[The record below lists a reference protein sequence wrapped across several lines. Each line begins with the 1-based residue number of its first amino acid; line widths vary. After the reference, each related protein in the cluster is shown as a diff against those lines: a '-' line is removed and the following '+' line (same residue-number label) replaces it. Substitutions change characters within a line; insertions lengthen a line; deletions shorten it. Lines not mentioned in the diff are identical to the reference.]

1 MIKIGIFNFIGKAKA
16 KIDNIRY
23 AKMMNG
29 YSPVFNNFGNNVY
42 ASDIV
47 QNAIS
52 IVCNDMSKLSP
63 KHIIINPNDDMQ
75 SIVNDELNRLL
86 KFGPNPLMTTSDFI
100 SKIVF
105 QYEYNKNAFIYPT
118 YNKIP
123 LGDNKHKR
131 YYTGLWPLNP
141 TLVEFLEDSTGK
153 LFIRFYF
160 ADGEPYIL
168 PYEDVIHWRKDYSL
182 NDFMGGDE
190 LGKANNKSLLK
201 LLNANDTII
210 QGLENGVKASFSVRG
225 ILKMNTMLDD
235 EKQEAERMKFE
246 SKMRNSE
253 SGILPIDNKG
263 DYIPLKIDPKFIDKD
278 TLEFIDNR
286 ILAMKFESKMRNSE
300 SGILPIDNKGDY
312 IPLKIDP
319 KFIDKDTL
327 EFIDNRILANYGV
340 SRPIFNGDFTEEQYQ
355 AYYEKKLEPM
365 IISLGRS
372 FTKTLFTPRQLEIG
386 HEIIYYQ
393 QGLMYMNTTN
403 KINAVDMLTRI
414 GSLTDNQVLAAFGYP
429 PL

>member
-1 MIKIGIFNFIGKAKA
+1 MGKAKA

-153 LFIRFYF
+153 LFVRFYF

-235 EKQEAERMKFE
+235 DKQEAERMKFE

-263 DYIPLKIDPKFIDKD
+263 DYIPLKI
-278 TLEFIDNR
+278 E
-286 ILAMKFESKMRNSE
+286 
-300 SGILPIDNKGDY
+300 
-312 IPLKIDP
+312 P

-365 IISLGRS
+365 IISLGRA
-372 FTKTLFTPRQLEIG
+372 FTKTLFTTRQLEIG

-429 PL
+429 PFEGGNIRKQSLNYINRDIADQYQLQSAISKGKGDNGEQS

>member
-1 MIKIGIFNFIGKAKA
+1 MSKIGILNYLKGIKKSVQNM
-16 KIDNIRY
+16 KY

-29 YSPVFNNFGNNVY
+29 YTPVFNQFGNNVY

-52 IVCNDMSKLSP
+52 IICNDMSKLCP
-63 KHIIINPNDDMQ
+63 KHIRINPEDQMQ
-75 SIVNDELNRLL
+75 SVVNDELNRLL

-118 YNKIP
+118 YEKVP
-123 LGDNKHKR
+123 LGEGKYKR

-141 TLVEFLEDSTGK
+141 TLVEFLEDTTGK

-160 ADGEPYIL
+160 ADGESYIL
-168 PYEDVIHWRKDYSL
+168 PYEDIIHWRKDYSL

-190 LGKANNKSLLK
+190 NGNPNNKGLLK
-201 LLNANDTII
+201 LLNANDTIL
-210 QGLENGVKASFSVRG
+210 QGIEMGVKASFAVRG
-225 ILKMNTMLDD
+225 IVKINTMLDD
-235 EKQEAERMKFE
+235 EKQEAERAKFE
-246 SKMRNSE
+246 VKMKNAK
-253 SGILPIDNKG
+253 SGILTIDNKN
-263 DYIPLKIDPKFIDKD
+263 DYIPIKVDPKFIDKD
-278 TLEFIDNR
+278 TMEFIDNR
-286 ILAMKFESKMRNSE
+286 ILAH
-300 SGILPIDNKGDY
+300 
-312 IPLKIDP
+312 
-319 KFIDKDTL
+319 
-327 EFIDNRILANYGV
+327 YGV

-355 AYYEKKLEPM
+355 AYYEKTLEPM
-365 IISLGRS
+365 VMSLGRA

-403 KINAVDMLTRI
+403 KINAVDILTRI
-414 GSLTDNQVLAAFGYP
+414 GTLTDNEVLGAFGYP
-429 PL
+429 PFEGGNVRRMSLNYINRDIADQYQLQKSVKGRGDENE